1 MTATVRRITVS
12 LPREQIK
19 SLKNV
24 SKMLKRPVSALVSE
38 LIGEAVTSF
47 EDLVVRHDID
57 GARLR
62 VQQLTDDAKVAIDQ
76 AEFIFIRGD
85 KNDAN

>member
-1 MTATVRRITVS
+1 MTSQVRRITVS

-24 SKMLKRPVSALVSE
+24 SKMLNRPVSNLVSE

-47 EDLVVRHDID
+47 EELVVTRDFE
-57 GARLR
+57 GALR
-62 VQQLTDDAKVAIDQ
+62 RVEDLREIAVSGIEAV
-76 AEFIFIRGD
+76 
-85 KNDAN
+85 KNVSHQ

>member
-1 MTATVRRITVS
+1 MTVTVRRITVS

-24 SKMLKRPVSALVSE
+24 SKMLRTPVSALVSD

-47 EDLVVRHDID
+47 EQLVINRDLE
-57 GARLR
+57 GAALR
-62 VQQLTDDAKVAIDQ
+62 VEELTKEATLAIEAVRNARTQ
-76 AEFIFIRGD
+76 
-85 KNDAN
+85 

>member
-1 MTATVRRITVS
+1 MTSSVRRITVS

-24 SKMLKRPVSALVSE
+24 SKMLKTPVSTLVSD

-47 EDLVVRHDID
+47 EELVIHRDIE
-57 GARLR
+57 GAKKR
-62 VQQLTDDAKVAIDQ
+62 VASLTSEASRAISEVENVKLQ
-76 AEFIFIRGD
+76 
-85 KNDAN
+85 